1 MGVLFDCPSYF
12 SCGCRLQVLM
22 PRMVVLLRLLCLHAT
37 IRMCFLLFS
46 NPTNGI
52 FLHDFCL
59 LDGIRSL
66 IGGDNLTFA
75 VTVSAQRGVGQRDNS
90 FTDAPRTSNAYE
102 CKYHIYLLQ

>member
-1 MGVLFDCPSYF
+1 MSLAGS
-12 SCGCRLQVLM
+12 
-22 PRMVVLLRLLCLHAT
+22 HAT
-37 IRMCFLLFS
+37 NGCSSKAFMPAGHNTDVFFAFP

-75 VTVSAQRGVGQRDNS
+75 VTVSGQPGVGQHDNS